1 MPVKKT
7 MWEWGI
13 CVTRLST
20 LQVAMADRYDVVIVG
35 GGPAGL
41 SAAIVLGRCRRS
53 VFLCDLGQP
62 RNQASRAVHCLLGHE
77 GTPPG
82 DLLEKGRH
90 ELERYTTVE
99 LRADR
104 VTKIAPS
111 RNQFSVVCADGF
123 TLTARKILL
132 TTGLTD
138 EVPQLEGI
146 ERLYGRSVLHCPYCD
161 GFEHRDQPIAVYG
174 VGDKGAS
181 LALMMKQWSSDVLLC
196 TDGPSQV
203 SPIMQERLQRHGISV
218 CSERIAKLE
227 GTNEGILQRIHLQSG
242 KTVKRGVI
250 FFTTGCHQSSDLSAE
265 LGCARD
271 EKGGIVTDPAT
282 EESSV
287 RGVYVAGD
295 ASRDVLLVAVAI
307 AEGARA
313 AVAINRA
320 LLQEDGLG

>member
-1 MPVKKT
+1 
-7 MWEWGI
+7 
-13 CVTRLST
+13 
-20 LQVAMADRYDVVIVG
+20 
-35 GGPAGL
+35 
-41 SAAIVLGRCRRS
+41 
-53 VFLCDLGQP
+53 
-62 RNQASRAVHCLLGHE
+62 
-77 GTPPG
+77 
-82 DLLEKGRH
+82 
-90 ELERYTTVE
+90 
-99 LRADR
+99 
-104 VTKIAPS
+104 
-111 RNQFSVVCADGF
+111 
-123 TLTARKILL
+123 
-132 TTGLTD
+132 
-138 EVPQLEGI
+138 
-146 ERLYGRSVLHCPYCD
+146 
-161 GFEHRDQPIAVYG
+161 
-174 VGDKGAS
+174 
-181 LALMMKQWSSDVLLC
+181 MMKQWSSDVLLC

-203 SPIMQERLQRHGISV
+203 SQIMQERLQRHGISV

-242 KTVKRGVI
+242 KTVERGVI

-307 AEGARA
+307 AEGAKA